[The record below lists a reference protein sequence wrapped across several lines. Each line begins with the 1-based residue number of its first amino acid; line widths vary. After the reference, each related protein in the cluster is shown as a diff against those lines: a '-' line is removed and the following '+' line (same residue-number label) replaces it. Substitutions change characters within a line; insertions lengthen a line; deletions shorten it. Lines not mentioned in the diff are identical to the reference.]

1 LTRAQK
7 YPTTNSDHVSPVQ
20 RDGRPFYGDAALNTM
35 LPLSNFHM
43 DQLSLINLCWR
54 YWIDLSRLFGSAF
67 YAVTSEVRSYEM
79 YKEYELV
86 IIITDELI
94 LVYMHGAMLSV
105 RLFFFLLCFI
115 SFLLFRFAFIVDL

>member
-1 LTRAQK
+1 
-7 YPTTNSDHVSPVQ
+7 
-20 RDGRPFYGDAALNTM
+20 
-35 LPLSNFHM
+35 
-43 DQLSLINLCWR
+43 
-54 YWIDLSRLFGSAF
+54 
-67 YAVTSEVRSYEM
+67 M